1 MNKLAVITG
10 GTKGIGRAAAEKF
23 AQHGF
28 DIATCARSQNDVD
41 NFAEEMKSFGVK
53 TYPFAFDLSKKE
65 EAQKFVG
72 EVLKLGRPTDV
83 LINNAGTFQSGDL
96 LTEEE
101 GSLERMIT
109 TNLYSAYYVARGI
122 APAMIK
128 QKAGHIIN
136 ICSVASLKAYPGGG
150 SYAVSKFAMLGFSKQ
165 LREDLKNTGV
175 RVTGVMPGAT
185 QTSSWDGVALPEGRL
200 MKPEDI
206 ASAIYAAYSLSS
218 RSVVEEIL
226 IRPQLGD
233 V

>member
-28 DIATCARSQNDVD
+28 DIATCSRHQKDIN
-41 NFAEEMKSFGVK
+41 NFTEEMKVFEVNTYSFV
-53 TYPFAFDLSKKE
+53 FDLSKKE
-65 EAQKFVG
+65 ETQKFVE
-72 EVLKLGRPTDV
+72 EVLKLSRPADV
-83 LINNAGTFQSGDL
+83 LINNVGTFQPGDL
-96 LTEEE
+96 LTEED
-101 GSLERMIT
+101 GSLERMIH
-109 TNLYSAYYVARGI
+109 TNLYSAYYATRGI

-128 QKAGHIIN
+128 QKSGHIIN

-175 RVTGVMPGAT
+175 RVTSVMPGAT

-200 MKPEDI
+200 MKPEDV
-206 ASAIYAAYSLSS
+206 ASAIYAAYSLSNS
-218 RSVVEEIL
+218 SVVEEIL